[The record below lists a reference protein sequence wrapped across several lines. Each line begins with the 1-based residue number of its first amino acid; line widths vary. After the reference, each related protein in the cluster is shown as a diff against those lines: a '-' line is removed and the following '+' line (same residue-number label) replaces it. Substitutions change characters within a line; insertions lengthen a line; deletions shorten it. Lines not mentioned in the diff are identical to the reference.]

1 VAETALLLESGD
13 GFLLEDGA
21 TGLLLEDA
29 PTTGLPADAALRYHP
44 TERRRRR

>member
-13 GFLLEDGA
+13 GVLLENGD

-29 PTTGLPADAALRYHP
+29 PTTGLPAAVALRYHP